1 MPTACYACYTGCIAE
16 SSQAIALF
24 ARRCKLLGV
33 FAEVDRI
40 LRPEGKLIVRDDA
53 ETISALEGM
62 AKSLQWEVRMT
73 YAKGKEG
80 LLCVQKTMWRPKE
93 IEASM

>member
-1 MPTACYACYTGCIAE
+1 M
-16 SSQAIALF
+16 
-24 ARRCKLLGV
+24 LGV

-40 LRPEGKLIVRDDA
+40 LRPEGKLIVRDSA
-53 ETISALEGM
+53 ETIIELEGM
-62 AKSLQWEVRMT
+62 AKSLHWEVTMT
-73 YAKGKEG
+73 YAKGNEG